1 MAGAG
6 LEDQAGMMAVV
17 PHAVENPGSRI
28 VQIEQNIARVLVEV
42 VRMNIDIESLAVA
55 DAQESNFSWMEQ
67 LGGSPEP
74 LSGQGPA
81 VWW

>member
-1 MAGAG
+1 
-6 LEDQAGMMAVV
+6 MMAVV

-55 DAQESNFSWMEQ
+55 DAQESNVGRAE
-67 LGGSPEP
+67 
-74 LSGQGPA
+74 
-81 VWW
+81 